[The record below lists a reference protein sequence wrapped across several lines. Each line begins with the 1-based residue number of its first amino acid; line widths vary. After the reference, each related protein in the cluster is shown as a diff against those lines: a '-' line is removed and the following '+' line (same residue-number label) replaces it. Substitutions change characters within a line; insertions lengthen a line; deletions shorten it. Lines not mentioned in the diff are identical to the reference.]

1 MDLLV
6 FFLIIYN
13 TNEHRADSDGTVV
26 IEMRDLLF
34 MGNIL
39 YYKQV
44 LGSVMREV
52 IPLPS

>member
-13 TNEHRADSDGTVV
+13 TNENRAENDGTVV

-34 MGNIL
+34 MRNIL
-39 YYKQV
+39 YDKRV
-44 LGSVMREV
+44 LGSVMWEV
-52 IPLPS
+52 IPLPL